1 MTTNDIKE
9 AQIAIIG
16 KNDEVLIGNTSDKI
30 LINMIA
36 SYVKFV
42 QVDENR
48 LLQIPIKKIA
58 KRE

>member
-16 KNDEVLIGNTSDKI
+16 KNGEVLIGNTSDKI

-48 LLQIPIKKIA
+48 LLQIPIKEIA

>member
-16 KNDEVLIGNTSDKI
+16 KNGEVLIGNTSDKI

-48 LLQIPIKKIA
+48 FLQIPIKEIA

>member
-9 AQIAIIG
+9 AQITIIG
-16 KNDEVLIGNTSDKI
+16 KNGEVLIGNTSDKI

-48 LLQIPIKKIA
+48 LLQIPIKEIA